1 MPLSDD
7 QVRVIR
13 SWVGD
18 RPRGED
24 LEERYT
30 RLGDIDEVIRE
41 TLRSQLAKLLASP
54 SSFSTPDGLSVS
66 TSENIRTLRE
76 TIDKFYGTEAAS
88 QEVNVTKL
96 SRPNIR

>member
-1 MPLSDD
+1 MPLSDE
-7 QVRVIR
+7 QFRVIR

-18 RPRGED
+18 RPRSED

-30 RLGDIDEVIRE
+30 RFGDVDDVIRE

-54 SSFSTPDGLSVS
+54 SSFSTPEGLSVS

-76 TIDKFYGTEAAS
+76 TIDHFHGTAAAAK
-88 QEVNVTKL
+88 EVSVTKL
-96 SRPNIR
+96 VRSNPR